1 MQEPTSP
8 GSTSSSNHSPDVQN
22 KVPLRGEV
30 ASVQVF
36 EMLPGQLQLEEMIAH
51 KLERFTTIL
60 ESLDP
65 DGCGFSSCEQFSRA
79 CKALPWCR
87 SSPMPP
93 LAAIHELFDRLANP
107 DSLVENDGTIL
118 GQLLQMRADARRRA
132 SMALPAADEEEE
144 YRAFLLSQERAARRA
159 KHQQQSRAAGSVS
172 DGLEESGAAVVSS
185 TYSGLATLK
194 QLMGKVAQEAKTHF
208 RCARCTVYVCDHK
221 AGELWSLVAQGVDDT
236 IRIPIGSG
244 VAGACALSGRKV
256 NVKDALSDSRVRHD
270 LYDFELRT
278 VLCLPILAQGARRA
292 IGVLQLLNK
301 VEDPA
306 ARLQQMLRKEEPSR
320 GSHRAVTPC
329 SFTAED
335 EEDVRGFCQ
344 IVGAALQST
353 GTSKTPDHMAPG
365 GLALRLLMGS
375 GVGLMAAHS
384 MTQRRSSLLSNAF
397 KGSGDE
403 SRGGGGGSSCGSAG
417 ATPRSQGCGG
427 WDTAARGSPGS
438 AAHSRRADKSS
449 ASGHRLHQ
457 QQQQQQHSEHRVDQ
471 PTAGED
477 ERVARRRPR
486 RGFASRR
493 RTPSTPQQ
501 TAEACGAEGK
511 GLDRARGRLG
521 QLGLRRAGPNVA
533 AWA

>member
-118 GQLLQMRADARRRA
+118 GQLLQMRADVRRRA
-132 SMALPAADEEEE
+132 SMASPATDEEEE

-185 TYSGLATLK
+185 SYSGLATLK

-256 NVKDALSDSRVRHD
+256 NVKDALSDPRVRHD

-278 VLCLPILAQGARRA
+278 VLCLPILARGARRA

-301 VEDPA
+301 VGDPA

-403 SRGGGGGSSCGSAG
+403 SREAEAEDHRVAQPAPRPAHRDAEGGIPRPGVRRGRPHTADGRTKALPGGIGSISSSSSSSTRSTVSTSQRPAKTNVSPAAG
-417 ATPRSQGCGG
+417 RAAASRLA
-427 WDTAARGSPGS
+427 AARRQPPSKLPKPAVKAKILLEPGVV
-438 AAHSRRADKSS
+438 S
-449 ASGHRLHQ
+449 ASTVYG
-457 QQQQQQHSEHRVDQ
+457 
-471 PTAGED
+471 G
-477 ERVARRRPR
+477 
-486 RGFASRR
+486 
-493 RTPSTPQQ
+493 
-501 TAEACGAEGK
+501 
-511 GLDRARGRLG
+511 RARM
-521 QLGLRRAGPNVA
+521 
-533 AWA
+533 